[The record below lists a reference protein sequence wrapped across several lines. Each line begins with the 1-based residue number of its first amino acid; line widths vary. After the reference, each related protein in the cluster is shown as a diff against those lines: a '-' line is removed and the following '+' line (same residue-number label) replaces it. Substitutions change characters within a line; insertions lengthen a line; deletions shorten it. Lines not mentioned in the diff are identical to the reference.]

1 METTTQLS
9 KDYKPT
15 SSWSETDWDKFVVW
29 LKGVLLETTVTVTFT
44 KKDGSE
50 RVMNCT
56 LNPSVLPTKQVTSE
70 GKTRKQPTNTISVYD
85 INQNDWRS
93 FTIKSVKR
101 VEFTL

>member
-9 KDYKPT
+9 KDYAPT

-101 VEFTL
+101 VQFTL